1 MARLHPVQRL
11 RRKMRS
17 QEQFEPLIRMTGSPS
32 DRALCVSHS
41 SSQPRS
47 ADGAAKYA
55 HDNGRGVY
63 ELVGWIVGLS
73 ESLTKFGY
81 ISITYVGNWRR
92 EFRHPV
98 LTLGARSDHGR
109 REARRKTIGKYIC
122 ESGGIELNS
131 FRPGLKAATAA
142 RRRRRNICGSTT
154 RSAQSAPGRAAV
166 RGLVAGRSA
175 RPERVLSI
183 ARPLATTGPI
193 GSGRLRG
200 RGKARGLRLQT

>member
-1 MARLHPVQRL
+1 
-11 RRKMRS
+11 MRS

-166 RGLVAGRSA
+166 RGLWPA
-175 RPERVLSI
+175 VL
-183 ARPLATTGPI
+183 PGPR
-193 GSGRLRG
+193 GCSLLLGRLQQQ
-200 RGKARGLRLQT
+200 GLSAAGGLGAVEKHEDCACKPRMACAILA